1 MLRMWSS
8 KRGKRKQ
15 SSFSAR
21 LSAQLSVQTQFPNF
35 LARRQ
40 GGFFPSSDDERYSQ
54 LSGVRYVAPSPPF
67 PEDPPNDN
75 RKQLNF
81 NESPIRY
88 SPPVGSQQYQANP
101 YRPPA
106 RPVNVNIVRKRP
118 SQHPYQFVGQPTGN
132 YQSYPSALSNPFYQ
146 NYANRYQYP
155 TAAYPDYANPTRYP
169 SAAVANTQPQIL
181 HQPTHQYPNYYTN
194 NYANQFGYQR
204 PSYGGNSVGGSGSS
218 TNGIANFF
226 NNLRESSGS
235 FGQLSQA
242 GSQFSKALE
251 DISENDDLQCVPKI
265 LCQMVG
271 SQRPSRLPAI
281 MNAPGISA

>member
-1 MLRMWSS
+1 M
-8 KRGKRKQ
+8 K
-15 SSFSAR
+15 
-21 LSAQLSVQTQFPNF
+21 TQFPNF
-35 LARRQ
+35 LAQRQ
-40 GGFFPSSDDERYSQ
+40 GGFFPSSDDERFSQ
-54 LSGVRYVAPSPPF
+54 LSGVSYVAPQPF
-67 PEDPPNDN
+67 YEDPPSNDN

-81 NESPIRY
+81 NDIPIRY
-88 SPPVGSQQYQANP
+88 SPPGGAQYYPPNP

-106 RPVNVNIVRKRP
+106 PPVNVNVVRKRP
-118 SQHPYQFVGQPTGN
+118 AKQPYQYVSQPAGN
-132 YQSYPSALSNPFYQ
+132 FHTYPSDLSNPFYQ

-155 TAAYPDYANPTRYP
+155 TSPYPDYYNPTRYP
-169 SAAVANTQPQIL
+169 SATNVNTQPQIL

-204 PSYGGNSVGGSGSS
+204 PPYSGVGGSGSS

-226 NNLRESSGS
+226 NNLRESTGS